1 RYASRGSLH
10 LDAFK
15 IDRNAWNLSVHAD
28 FYFLTVYT
36 LQRREEGSPVDM
48 RLLAS
53 RMFSFPDIRRRIVL
67 LGVGGS
73 ALAFLAVAHQ
83 QPDRCDQLVDGFTVE
98 GGIGARFGLVG
109 MLASGI
115 EMVIYRGV
123 VAYHHQSPEGL
134 RSGAK
139 GCGWKRVPKLRDRRA
154 GRWFAPYVSAAAN
167 DSGPCSIGCPRS
179 GCIASAAGSP
189 AVAESHSGYR
199 HTCRLPVP
207 D

>member
-1 RYASRGSLH
+1 
-10 LDAFK
+10 
-15 IDRNAWNLSVHAD
+15 
-28 FYFLTVYT
+28 
-36 LQRREEGSPVDM
+36 M

-83 QPDRCDQLVDGFTVE
+83 QPDRSDQLIDGFTVE
-98 GGIGARFGLVG
+98 GGVGARFGLVG

-115 EMVIYRGV
+115 EMVVYRGV

-139 GCGWKRVPKLRDRRA
+139 GCGWKRVPELRDRRA
-154 GRWFAPYVSAAAN
+154 GRWFAPYVSAAE
-167 DSGPCSIGCPRS
+167 IGR
-179 GCIASAAGSP
+179 ASCR
-189 AVAESHSGYR
+189 ESVS
-199 HTCRLPVP
+199 V
-207 D
+207 